1 MFGRRCVE
9 SACMTKHQL
18 NKPRKKPKRKKK
30 KNWAILF
37 EQPKTKS
44 KKNQK

>member
-1 MFGRRCVE
+1 MFGLRCVE